1 MESRL
6 NDLRIFGLPVQFVA
20 VVALSLA
27 LTIYFGAYA
36 ADARIN
42 ERAAQNAAQ
51 SGQSAQQFDFSA
63 PASNAVSA
71 RLSGGIGQRS
81 PGDVAG
87 GGNAIA
93 DAAQPAELQAWEYLF
108 LIACPLH

>member
-6 NDLRIFGLPVQFVA
+6 NDLRIFGLPVQFVV

-36 ADARIN
+36 ADARVN
-42 ERAAQNAAQ
+42 ARAAQNAA
-51 SGQSAQQFDFSA
+51 SAQQFEFSA
-63 PASNAVSA
+63 SASDAVSA
-71 RLSGGIGQRS
+71 RLSGGIGQRP
-81 PGDVAG
+81 PGVAS
-87 GGNAIA
+87 GNASA
-93 DAAQPAELQAWEYLF
+93 GATQPAERQTWEYLF

>member
-6 NDLRIFGLPVQFVA
+6 NDLRIFGLPVQFVV

-36 ADARIN
+36 ADARVN
-42 ERAAQNAAQ
+42 ARAAQNAA
-51 SGQSAQQFDFSA
+51 SAQQFKFSA
-63 PASNAVSA
+63 SASDAASA
-71 RLSGGIGQRS
+71 RLSGGIGKRA
-81 PGDVAG
+81 PGGTGV
-87 GGNAIA
+87 NASA
-93 DAAQPAELQAWEYLF
+93 DAPQPAERQTWEYLF

>member
-71 RLSGGIGQRS
+71 RLSGGIGQRA
-81 PGDVAG
+81 PGNAG
-87 GGNAIA
+87 GGIA
-93 DAAQPAELQAWEYLF
+93 SSDAAQSAERQAWEYLF

>member
-1 MESRL
+1 MPPLESRL
-6 NDLRIFGLPVQFVA
+6 NDLRIFGLPLQFVV

-51 SGQSAQQFDFSA
+51 GEQFAFSA
-63 PASNAVSA
+63 SASDPVSA
-71 RLSGGIGQRS
+71 RLSGGIGQRA
-81 PGDVAG
+81 PGGVAS
-87 GGNAIA
+87 GNIAGA
-93 DAAQPAELQAWEYLF
+93 DAAQPAERQAWEYLF

>member
-6 NDLRIFGLPVQFVA
+6 NDLRIFGLPLQFVV

-42 ERAAQNAAQ
+42 ARAAQNAAQ
-51 SGQSAQQFDFSA
+51 SDQFAFTASASD
-63 PASNAVSA
+63 AVSA
-71 RLSGGIGQRS
+71 RLSGGIDQRA
-81 PGDVAG
+81 PGNDT
-87 GGNAIA
+87 GGNIA
-93 DAAQPAELQAWEYLF
+93 GANAAQPAERQAWEYLF

>member
-42 ERAAQNAAQ
+42 ERAAQNAAE
-51 SGQSAQQFDFSA
+51 SGQQFDFSA
-63 PASNAVSA
+63 SASNAISA
-71 RLSGGIGQRS
+71 RLSDGIGQRA
-81 PGDVAG
+81 PGGGIAG
-87 GGNAIA
+87 GSASS
-93 DAAQPAELQAWEYLF
+93 DATQPAERQAWEYIF

>member
-6 NDLRIFGLPVQFVA
+6 NDLRIFGLPVQFVV

-36 ADARIN
+36 ADARVN
-42 ERAAQNAAQ
+42 ARAAQNA
-51 SGQSAQQFDFSA
+51 QQFEFSA
-63 PASNAVSA
+63 SASDAASA
-71 RLSGGIGQRS
+71 RLSGSIAQRAPGGITS
-81 PGDVAG
+81 
-87 GGNAIA
+87 A
-93 DAAQPAELQAWEYLF
+93 DATQPAERQTWEYLF

>member
-6 NDLRIFGLPVQFVA
+6 NDLRIFGLPVQFVV

-51 SGQSAQQFDFSA
+51 SGQQFDFSA
-63 PASNAVSA
+63 PASNAVSV
-71 RLSGGIGQRS
+71 RLSGGIGQRA
-81 PGDVAG
+81 PGVGIAG
-87 GGNAIA
+87 GAIAGA
-93 DAAQPAELQAWEYLF
+93 DAAQPAERQAWEYLF

>member
-51 SGQSAQQFDFSA
+51 SGQQFDFSA

-71 RLSGGIGQRS
+71 RLSGGIGQRA
-81 PGDVAG
+81 PGNAG
-87 GGNAIA
+87 GGNAGS
-93 DAAQPAELQAWEYLF
+93 DAAQPAERQAWEYLF

>member
-6 NDLRIFGLPVQFVA
+6 NDLRIFGLPLQFVV

-51 SGQSAQQFDFSA
+51 SGKQFEFTASASD
-63 PASNAVSA
+63 AVSA
-71 RLSGGIGQRS
+71 RLSDGIGQRA
-81 PGDVAG
+81 PGNVAI
-87 GGNAIA
+87 GGNNAGA
-93 DAAQPAELQAWEYLF
+93 NAAQPAERQAWEYLF

>member
-51 SGQSAQQFDFSA
+51 SGQQFDFSA
-63 PASNAVSA
+63 PASDAVSA
-71 RLSGGIGQRS
+71 RLSGGIGQRA

-87 GGNAIA
+87 GAIAGA
-93 DAAQPAELQAWEYLF
+93 DAAQPAERQAWEYLF

>member
-6 NDLRIFGLPVQFVA
+6 NDLRIFGLPVQFVV

-36 ADARIN
+36 ADARVN
-42 ERAAQNAAQ
+42 ARAAQNA
-51 SGQSAQQFDFSA
+51 QSAQQFEFSA
-63 PASNAVSA
+63 SASDAVSA
-71 RLSGGIGQRS
+71 RLSGGIGQRA
-81 PGDVAG
+81 PDGVATDG
-87 GGNAIA
+87 ITSAGAT
-93 DAAQPAELQAWEYLF
+93 QPAERQAWEYLF

>member
-6 NDLRIFGLPVQFVA
+6 NDLRIFGLPVQFVV

-36 ADARIN
+36 ADARVN
-42 ERAAQNAAQ
+42 ARAAQNAA
-51 SGQSAQQFDFSA
+51 SAQQFDFSA
-63 PASNAVSA
+63 SASDAVSA
-71 RLSGGIGQRS
+71 RLSGGIAQRA
-81 PGDVAG
+81 PGGVASG
-87 GGNAIA
+87 SLVGSA
-93 DAAQPAELQAWEYLF
+93 DTPQPAERQTWEYLF

>member
-6 NDLRIFGLPVQFVA
+6 NDLRIFGLPVQFVV
-20 VVALSLA
+20 VVALSVA

-42 ERAAQNAAQ
+42 ARAAQNAT
-51 SGQSAQQFDFSA
+51 QSAQRFEFSA
-63 PASNAVSA
+63 SASDAVSA
-71 RLSGGIGQRS
+71 RLSGGIGQRAPS
-81 PGDVAG
+81 ESG
-87 GGNAIA
+87 GGGAGA
-93 DAAQPAELQAWEYLF
+93 GAAQPAERQAWEYLF

>member
-6 NDLRIFGLPVQFVA
+6 NDLRIFGLPLQFVV

-42 ERAAQNAAQ
+42 ARAAQNAAQ
-51 SGQSAQQFDFSA
+51 SGQFEFTASASD
-63 PASNAVSA
+63 AVSA
-71 RLSGGIGQRS
+71 RLSGGIGQRA
-81 PGDVAG
+81 PGVS
-87 GGNAIA
+87 GGNIA
-93 DAAQPAELQAWEYLF
+93 NAAQPAERQAWEYLF

>member
-51 SGQSAQQFDFSA
+51 SGQQFDFSA
-63 PASNAVSA
+63 PASNAMSA
-71 RLSGGIGQRS
+71 RLSGGIGQRA
-81 PGDVAG
+81 PGVG
-87 GGNAIA
+87 IA
-93 DAAQPAELQAWEYLF
+93 SSDAAQPAERQAWEYLF

>member
-6 NDLRIFGLPVQFVA
+6 NDLRIFGLPVQFVV

-36 ADARIN
+36 ADARVN
-42 ERAAQNAAQ
+42 ARAAQNAA
-51 SGQSAQQFDFSA
+51 SAQQFEFSA
-63 PASNAVSA
+63 SASDAVSA
-71 RLSGGIGQRS
+71 RLSGGIAQRA
-81 PGDVAG
+81 PGVASGSLG
-87 GGNAIA
+87 GSA
-93 DAAQPAELQAWEYLF
+93 DASQPAERQTWEYLF

>member
-6 NDLRIFGLPVQFVA
+6 NDLRIFGLPVQFVV

-36 ADARIN
+36 ADARVN
-42 ERAAQNAAQ
+42 ARAAQNAA
-51 SGQSAQQFDFSA
+51 SARQFEFSA
-63 PASNAVSA
+63 SASDAVSA
-71 RLSGGIGQRS
+71 RLSGGIAQRA
-81 PGDVAG
+81 PGGVSSGNTSAG
-87 GGNAIA
+87 AT
-93 DAAQPAELQAWEYLF
+93 QPAERQTWEYLF